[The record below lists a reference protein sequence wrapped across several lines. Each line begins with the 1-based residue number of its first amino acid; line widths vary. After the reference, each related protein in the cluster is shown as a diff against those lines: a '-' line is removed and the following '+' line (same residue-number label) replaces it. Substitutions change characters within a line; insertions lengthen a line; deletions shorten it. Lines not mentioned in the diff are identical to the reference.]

1 MQNSPLSLAQI
12 SNKVNLD
19 CTILK
24 EHLEFL
30 IRQGMIEERTFK
42 KGRSVFAIME
52 RGKTVLG
59 YFQESMQVLPVL
71 DEESP

>member
-1 MQNSPLSLAQI
+1 
-12 SNKVNLD
+12 
-19 CTILK
+19 
-24 EHLEFL
+24 
-30 IRQGMIEERTFK
+30 MIEERTFK